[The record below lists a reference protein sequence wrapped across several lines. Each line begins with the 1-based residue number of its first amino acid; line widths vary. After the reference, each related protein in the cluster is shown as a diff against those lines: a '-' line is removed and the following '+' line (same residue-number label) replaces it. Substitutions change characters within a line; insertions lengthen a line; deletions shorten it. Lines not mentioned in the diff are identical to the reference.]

1 MKRYLILFF
10 LLILPLS
17 LYAAPFVKVI
27 TIKKRKISLKK
38 EYVAHVEAIRTV
50 DIRPRIEGYL
60 EEVRFKE
67 GDYVK
72 KGEIL
77 YVIEQEP
84 YKAEVELSKAR
95 VKKAEAHLFRAR
107 QRLKRLRA
115 ASPESISKTDMD
127 NAIADL
133 MLAKAE
139 LSEAK
144 AALWKAKIYLGYTII
159 RAPISG
165 IIGKSFVKEGNL
177 VSPRSGPL
185 CRIVQIDPIRVVYS
199 VSEADLK
206 EISLSLKKMLKV
218 KIRLPDGSIYPME
231 GEINFVDNHVDIK
244 TGTISVWAIFP
255 NPDHILI
262 PGMYVTAIP
271 TPKKE
276 KTIILVPQ
284 RAVLEDRKGNYVLL
298 VDKENRVQI
307 RRIKIGKMIGSEWEV
322 LSGLFERDRVIV
334 EGILHVRVGQKI
346 KIIK

>member
-1 MKRYLILFF
+1 MKRYLLFF
-10 LLILPLS
+10 LFLILPIS
-17 LYAAPFVKVI
+17 SYAAPFVKVI

-38 EYVAHVEAIRTV
+38 EYVAHVEAIREV
-50 DIRPRIEGYL
+50 EIRPRIDGYL
-60 EEVRFKE
+60 EEVRFRE

-72 KGEIL
+72 KGDVL

-84 YKAEVELSKAR
+84 YKAEVELAKAR
-95 VKKAEAHLFRAR
+95 VKKAEAHLFKAKR
-107 QRLKRLRA
+107 RLKRLRA

-144 AALWKAKIYLGYTII
+144 AALWKAKIYLGYTVI

-165 IIGKSFVKEGNL
+165 IVGKSFVKEGNL
-177 VSPRSGPL
+177 VSPGSGPL
-185 CRIVQIDPIRVVYS
+185 CKIFQIDPIRVVYS

-218 KIRLPDGSIYPME
+218 RIRLPDGIIYPME
-231 GEINFVDNHVDIK
+231 GEIDFVDNHVDIK

-271 TPKKE
+271 ALKE
-276 KTIILVPQ
+276 KKTLILVPQ
-284 RAVLEDRKGNYVLL
+284 RAVLEDKKGNYVLL
-298 VDKENRVQI
+298 VDKENRVRV
-307 RRIKIGKMIGSEWEV
+307 RRIKIGQMIGNEWEV
-322 LSGLFERDRVIV
+322 LSGLYEGDRVIV
-334 EGILHVRVGQKI
+334 EGMLHVRVGQRVKI
-346 KIIK
+346 R